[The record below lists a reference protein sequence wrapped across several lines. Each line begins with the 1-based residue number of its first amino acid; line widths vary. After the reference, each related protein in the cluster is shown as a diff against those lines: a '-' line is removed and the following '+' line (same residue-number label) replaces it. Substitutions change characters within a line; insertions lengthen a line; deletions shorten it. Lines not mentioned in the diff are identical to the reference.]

1 MAPLPSQVTCFLK
14 GYIFKYKY
22 ISIHTHI
29 YKEIY
34 SIFFFA
40 ICFLIERPFLDVK
53 TTLCLS
59 VVHLAPEPQGS
70 CSRQRRKTA
79 GIWGHLS
86 VTFDP
91 FLISCS

>member
-22 ISIHTHI
+22 ISIHTYI
-29 YKEIY
+29 KRDIFN
-34 SIFFFA
+34 FFFA
-40 ICFLIERPFLDVK
+40 ICFLIERPFLDVE

-70 CSRQRRKTA
+70 RSRPRRKTA
-79 GIWGHLS
+79 GTWGHLS